1 MGRKVAEVIIPAD
14 DPGRDKGKK
23 FRITEMPALQAE
35 RWAIRAITAIGKAG
49 IEVPD
54 EALDLGMG
62 ALAGVA
68 LRAIVQIEFDDAM
81 PLLAEMMACVQR
93 DMGNGV
99 VRALT
104 EDDIEEVPTI
114 LKLRGETIALHVGFS
129 MADVMSRLRSGSA
142 SALPANSSDPATSP
156 STSQP

>member
-35 RWAIRAITAIGKAG
+35 RWAIRAITAIGKRG

-54 EALDLGMG
+54 EALQLGMG
-62 ALAGVA
+62 GIAAVG
-68 LRAIVQIEFDDAM
+68 LRAIVQIEFADAE
-81 PLLAEMMACVQR
+81 PLLNEMMACVQI

-99 VRALT
+99 VRPLT
-104 EDDIEEVPTI
+104 DSDIEEVATI
-114 LKLRGETIALHVGFS
+114 IRLRGETIGLHVGFS
-129 MADVMSRLRSGSA
+129 LADALSRLRSGSA
-142 SALPANSSDPATSP
+142 SALPTNSSDPSTSP